1 MTMSVEDV
9 RSIMQQMT
17 SVLSQAMAQ
26 AIGQGSGAGG
36 NADPSGA
43 SQGSGGGSK
52 GFLRRLLDWKGFE
65 GLSRFK
71 GEKKSGKG
79 GLGRLRWR

>member
-43 SQGSGGGSK
+43 SQGSGGGGK

-71 GEKKSGKG
+71 GGE
-79 GLGRLRWR
+79 GRVERVVLAG